1 MKLRINRIFS
11 VALCI
16 LLLLG
21 VCCHVR
27 GATKLTVDNRNPY
40 EEPILIRATCYTD
53 HEGAITSS
61 GKSVKPG
68 IIAGK
73 KEWQGNIALLYT
85 YKIEN
90 GAAVPDE
97 FIGMYEVLDTGA
109 GIDTDGDGIGDS
121 IPKGESIDIYQPTGN
136 AVEEFIGQY
145 GDYVMMMLVD
155 GKG

>member
-1 MKLRINRIFS
+1 MKLQKRIIS
-11 VALCI
+11 VAICI
-16 LLLLG
+16 LFLIAITIQA
-21 VCCHVR
+21 R
-27 GATKLTVDNRNPY
+27 GATTLTVDNRNPY

-85 YKIEN
+85 YKIVD
-90 GAAVPDE
+90 GQPVPDE
-97 FIGMYEVLDTGA
+97 FIGMYEVTDTGA
-109 GIDTDGDGIGDS
+109 GIDTDGDGAGDS
-121 IPKGESIDIYQPTGN
+121 IINGESIDIYQPTTH
-136 AVEEFIGQY
+136 AVDEFIDQY
-145 GDYVMMMLVD
+145 GDYVMMLLIN